1 MGFARGEAPTELA
14 GLVGTAGSQSL
25 SPSCFVRD
33 LGSPGM
39 AVDWERFPLA
49 LGFWGGHCS
58 PHPLPLQAPSPG
70 EGWWQGTAPSCH
82 RVTVSPCH
90 LLLPSWSSVSSLGD
104 SAPASGGL

>member
-49 LGFWGGHCS
+49 LGFGGG
-58 PHPLPLQAPSPG
+58 P
-70 EGWWQGTAPSCH
+70 
-82 RVTVSPCH
+82 
-90 LLLPSWSSVSSLGD
+90 LLPSP
-104 SAPASGGL
+104 APPAGTEPR